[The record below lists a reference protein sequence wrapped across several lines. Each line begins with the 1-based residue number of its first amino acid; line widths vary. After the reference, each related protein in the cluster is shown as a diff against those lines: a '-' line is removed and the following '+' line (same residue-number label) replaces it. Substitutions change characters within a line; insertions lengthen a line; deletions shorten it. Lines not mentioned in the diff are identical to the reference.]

1 MRFLPCAT
9 CPLCRVLPRPLST
22 LRQPEPA
29 WLLRAVAGALRGCD
43 PIARRGATDSP
54 LRPFGVKAYADD
66 GQAGPVSR
74 DSTQVPRVRRPP
86 HGQGGRIQSKPE
98 KPPFPLPPATAAAAQ
113 PRGAPCLRAV
123 SGGRGTACSLPR
135 SRPQQPP
142 HPDGSSTSSTAT
154 AAKSV
159 KTAVAAA
166 AMLN

>member
-1 MRFLPCAT
+1 MAQTPSAGAPGSVAAALPHSRRHP
-9 CPLCRVLPRPLST
+9 PLCRPGSS
-22 LRQPEPA
+22 
-29 WLLRAVAGALRGCD
+29 
-43 PIARRGATDSP
+43 ARRDRLPFAA
-54 LRPFGVKAYADD
+54 RPFGVKAYADD